1 MAARDSIRDLAQ
13 PIVAAE
19 GLELWDVEV
28 SAGVVRVLV
37 DRPQSG
43 GDDAL
48 GHRSVGDD
56 ALRSQRVDLDA
67 LAEVSRGLSAALDE
81 NEAAAPSGR
90 YQLEV
95 SSPGVERTL
104 RTPDQYRRYVDSEVS
119 VKLTDPMGGAR
130 RFKGVLSSVGDDG
143 IELTEESGRVVAI
156 AYGQIERARTVLA
169 WGPAPKPRTSGR
181 SKRQSGKAGQSGQS
195 GKSSNSAGHD
205 KHQRDPQQGDSDQ
218 KPPATLSAA
227 RQGAPEEKDAS

>member
-19 GLELWDVEV
+19 GLDLWDVEV

-37 DRPQSG
+37 DRPKG
-43 GDDAL
+43 
-48 GHRSVGDD
+48 
-56 ALRSQRVDLDA
+56 VDLDA
-67 LAEVSRGLSAALDE
+67 LAEVSRVLSAALDE
-81 NEAAAPSGR
+81 HESVAPSGR

-104 RTPDQYRRYVDSEVS
+104 RTLDQYRRYVDSEVS
-119 VKLTDPMGGAR
+119 LKLTAPMDGAR
-130 RFKGVLSSVGDDG
+130 RLKGVLKSVDEDG
-143 IELTEESGRVVAI
+143 VDLAEESGRVLAI
-156 AYGQIERARTVLA
+156 SYDQIERARTVLA

-181 SKRQSGKAGQSGQS
+181 SKRQSGKGDASQGGAKQSSARES
-195 GKSSNSAGHD
+195 GKHD
-205 KHQRDPQQGDSDQ
+205 SQQREPQQGNSDQ